1 MAGGFP
7 LASPADE
14 IVLGDV
20 VRTTEPGFALVE
32 CFATGDQCVISGRCR
47 LPGVLNEALDAFL
60 DVLDRH
66 TLGNI
71 ALKPKEG
78 LSSAD

>member
-20 VRTTEPGFALVE
+20 VRATEPGFALVE
-32 CFATGDQCVISGRCR
+32 CFATGDQCVISGCCR

-60 DVLDRH
+60 DVSTGTRGG
-66 TLGNI
+66 TLR
-71 ALKPKEG
+71 
-78 LSSAD
+78 